1 MISEA
6 GATVLSAFFGNHDDI
21 NVTSEVLPGVVRSF
35 DSYQDA
41 ALEAGQ
47 SRIFAGVHTRLDHNA
62 GVRLGHRVADF
73 VLDQNDL

>member
-1 MISEA
+1 VS
-6 GATVLSAFFGNHDDI
+6 
-21 NVTSEVLPGVVRSF
+21 SEVLPGVVRNF

-62 GVRLGHRVADF
+62 GLDLGQSVADA
-73 VLDQNDL
+73 VLAQNDMG

>member
-1 MISEA
+1 
-6 GATVLSAFFGNHDDI
+6 
-21 NVTSEVLPGVVRSF
+21 VVRHF

-62 GVRLGHRVADF
+62 GLSLGQDVADD
-73 VLDQNDL
+73 VLAQNDAGLR